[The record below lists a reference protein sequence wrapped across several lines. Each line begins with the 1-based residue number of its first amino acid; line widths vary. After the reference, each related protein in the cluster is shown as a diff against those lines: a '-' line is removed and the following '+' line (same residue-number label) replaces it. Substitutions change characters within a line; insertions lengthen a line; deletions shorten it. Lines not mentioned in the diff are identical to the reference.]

1 MLVRIQIDKNNVII
15 GYATVGDISNSIE
28 VETDIPSNELLKYKY
43 VDGSFIL
50 NTEPTEKELKQ
61 ELSTLKQYLID
72 TDYTVIKCQE
82 LGLVYVDTYPDVS
95 VERTRA
101 RDRINELEEIL
112 LWAYLKMIYL
122 LK

>member
-1 MLVRIQIDKNNVII
+1 MLVKIQLGKNNLII

-28 VETDIPSNELLKYKY
+28 VETDIPPSELLKYKY
-43 VDGSFIL
+43 VDGSFII
-50 NTEPTEKELKQ
+50 NTEPTEKELMQ

-82 LGLVYVDTYPDVS
+82 LGLVYVDTYPEVA

-101 RDRINELEEIL
+101 RNRINEIEEIL
-112 LWAYLKMIYL
+112 SHV
-122 LK
+122 

>member
-1 MLVRIQIDKNNVII
+1 MLVKIQLDKNNVII
-15 GYATVGDISNSIE
+15 GYATVGDISNSLQ
-28 VETDIPSNELLKYKY
+28 VETDIPPNELLKYKY
-43 VDGSFIL
+43 VDGSFII
-50 NTEPTEKELKQ
+50 NTEPTEKELMQ

-82 LGLVYVDTYPDVS
+82 LGLVYADTYPDVS

-112 LWAYLKMIYL
+112 LWF
-122 LK
+122 